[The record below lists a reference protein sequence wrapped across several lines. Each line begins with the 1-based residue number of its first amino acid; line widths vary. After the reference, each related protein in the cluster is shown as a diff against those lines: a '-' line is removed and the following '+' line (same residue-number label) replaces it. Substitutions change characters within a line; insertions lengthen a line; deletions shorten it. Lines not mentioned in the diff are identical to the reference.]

1 MPSVRVLYMSWKR
14 RNRKAYSF
22 FGVGDRKMLTNALL
36 KYQQWYGFFSWVP
49 KVSCLPSTFLHFSRN
64 AVSAFALS
72 LRMGWNSALLIFAA
86 FIIQL
91 CNSNTQ
97 ECKRSLKIAII
108 LALTSVRDN
117 ASFQPTCLWGKET
130 SACDTKANKKDVS
143 KLTEQN
149 SLAFFWSMTHDF

>member
-1 MPSVRVLYMSWKR
+1 MKLWGPKKR
-14 RNRKAYSF
+14 NHIAVDTSAMR
-22 FGVGDRKMLTNALL
+22 LL
-36 KYQQWYGFFSWVP
+36 
-49 KVSCLPSTFLHFSRN
+49 
-64 AVSAFALS
+64 
-72 LRMGWNSALLIFAA
+72 A